1 MLKLV
6 NTVLNKV
13 SNGLY
18 KASLK
23 AYDFEKNIA
32 KKRVKVL
39 RDCNSRMSYKIME
52 NKDIIAS
59 LENIYDLNKG
69 VMYK

>member
-1 MLKLV
+1 MLMLKLV
-6 NTVLNKV
+6 NTVLTKV

-23 AYDFEKNIA
+23 AYDFEKNVA
-32 KKRVKVL
+32 KKRVSTL

-52 NKDIIAS
+52 NKDIIVS
-59 LENIYDLNKG
+59 LENTYDLNK
-69 VMYK
+69 

>member
-13 SNGLY
+13 SNGLH

-59 LENIYDLNKG
+59 LEKTYDLNKG

>member
-6 NTVLNKV
+6 NTVLTKV

-18 KASLK
+18 QASLK
-23 AYDFEKNIA
+23 AYDFEKNVA

-52 NKDIIAS
+52 NKDIIVS
-59 LENIYDLNKG
+59 LENTYDLNK
-69 VMYK
+69 

>member
-39 RDCNSRMSYKIME
+39 RDCNSRMS
-52 NKDIIAS
+52 
-59 LENIYDLNKG
+59 
-69 VMYK
+69 

>member
-39 RDCNSRMSYKIME
+39 RDCNARMSYKIME

-59 LENIYDLNKG
+59 LENIYDLNK
-69 VMYK
+69 